1 MPHGMANYNLAWLLM
16 SGPKELRDAQAHL
29 PLARKA
35 AELEPQSAL
44 YLNTLGVALCRK
56 GKYTEAFSVLEKSL
70 AASRGRSDAFDL
82 FFLAMCHHQLGE
94 PAKAKDCYDRAVNW
108 VRDQSNIRSEYLTE
122 LTAFQAEA
130 DALLGH
136 AKAP

>member
-1 MPHGMANYNLAWLLM
+1 MANYSLACLLV
-16 SGPKELRDAQAHL
+16 SGPKELRDAQAAL

-35 AELEPQSAL
+35 VELEPQSVC
-44 YLNTLGVALCRK
+44 LNTLGVALYRN
-56 GKYTEAFSVLEKSL
+56 GKYTEAISVLEKSL
-70 AASRGRSDAFDL
+70 TASRGRSDAFDL

-94 PAKAKDCYDRAVNW
+94 PAKAKECYDQALKW
-108 VRDQSNIRSEYLTE
+108 VQGQQNIPSYWVAD

-130 DALLGH
+130 GALLGH